1 MTDHDELEALRAVLR
16 EQQRD
21 AFAPGF
27 ADRAAA
33 RWREELSGGRVSAES
48 ALNRDIGRVFSRMV
62 PIAAA
67 AALLLAFYNVR
78 HRAAGQN
85 VLGALLGPSGAAVAS
100 AHASSSSAAN
110 TMMPLDEIYGLGA
123 LGGAGKE

>member
-1 MTDHDELEALRAVLR
+1 MSEHEEFGQIRRALSER
-16 EQQRD
+16 QRD

-33 RWREELSGGRVSAES
+33 RWRQELSAGRLGILELTLSGAM
-48 ALNRDIGRVFSRMV
+48 RRYFWRVV

-78 HRAAGQN
+78 HRASGQSM
-85 VLGALLGPSGAAVAS
+85 LASLIGPPAPTTAMSPAS
-100 AHASSSSAAN
+100 ASTN
-110 TMMPLDEIYGLGA
+110 VMRPLDELYDLGVPA
-123 LGGAGKE
+123 SDGGE